1 METHE
6 QLNIYMVLLAGT
18 LGMLVL
24 ILGLVLF
31 IFLHRRKVAAQE
43 LHLQKTRLQY
53 QQELLEKNMQTQ
65 EDERRRIARD
75 LHDEVGSMLSTLRLY
90 LAPAPEGQEPDNRTR
105 KEMIDRI
112 IGRVRHISHE
122 LLPPGLELF
131 GLQKTMEDLCLS
143 YKPIA
148 GLSVRF
154 DTCEASIDCAY
165 DKSLA
170 LFRILQEL
178 LHNTIRH
185 SGANQVEVQLTMEAG
200 RLRFGYRDNGCGFD
214 PALFQ
219 AGHGLGLGNI
229 ESRARMAGGVLRI
242 DTAPGKGFGLELEM
256 PIDLTVPET
265 THQTPIHPHA
275 NTH

>member
-6 QLNIYMVLLAGT
+6 SLNIYIVLLAGT

-31 IFLHRRKVAAQE
+31 IFMHRRKVAAQE
-43 LHLQKTRLQY
+43 LHLQKTRLHY

-90 LAPAPEGQEPDNRTR
+90 LAPPPDGQEPDNRAR

-143 YKPIA
+143 YKPVA
-148 GLSVRF
+148 GLNVRF
-154 DTCEASIDCAY
+154 RTSETSIDCPY
-165 DKSLA
+165 DTALA

-178 LHNTIRH
+178 LHNTIKH
-185 SGANQVEVQLTMEAG
+185 SGASEVDVSLTVETGLLHF
-200 RLRFGYRDNGCGFD
+200 RYRDNGRGFD

-219 AGHGLGLGNI
+219 AGQGLGLGNI
-229 ESRARMAGGVLRI
+229 ESRARMTGGRLRI
-242 DTAPGKGFGLELEM
+242 DTAPGKGFSLELEV
-256 PIDLTVPET
+256 PLALTVPET
-265 THQTPIHPHA
+265 THTPLIQAHA

>member
-6 QLNIYMVLLAGT
+6 QLNIYIVLLGGT

-43 LHLQKTRLQY
+43 LQLQKTRLRY

-75 LHDEVGSMLSTLRLY
+75 LHDDVGSMLSTLRLY
-90 LAPAPEGQEPDNRTR
+90 LAPAPEGKEPDNQAR

-143 YKPIA
+143 YKPVA
-148 GLSVRF
+148 GLHVHF
-154 DTCEASIDCAY
+154 TTTEAPIDCAY
-165 DKSLA
+165 DKALA

-178 LHNTIRH
+178 LHNTIKH
-185 SGANQVEVQLTMEAG
+185 SGASQVEVSLTIGTEQLH
-200 RLRFGYRDNGCGFD
+200 FHYRDNGCGFD

-219 AGHGLGLGNI
+219 AGQGLGLGNI
-229 ESRARMAGGVLRI
+229 ESRVRMTRGQLRI
-242 DTAPGKGFGLELEM
+242 DTAPGKGFDLTLDV
-256 PIDLTVPET
+256 PLDLTVPET
-265 THQTPIHPHA
+265 THIPLIQPHA